1 MFLVLWRQDWN
12 PFCQAPLPPSP
23 FSRDQKPGP
32 PFLWSTSDPTAWS
45 GKGCLELGG
54 PLTHT
59 DVALVGGTERG
70 PQDSPKELRG
80 RSASRTHLRVDTQL
94 GVRVGG
100 GGGGG
105 FEAERGPGAPPPWGR
120 WGPRA
125 GHVPRFSPGE
135 GVAGLPRLPSAEGEE
150 AGLQLLH
157 SPQLASGRSWDWNS
171 VPRTGQ
177 CRPRGP

>member
-100 GGGGG
+100 GG
-105 FEAERGPGAPPPWGR
+105 RWILKPRGAPMPPCPEDVVGLGLGMSHACHPGR
-120 WGPRA
+120 GWLA
-125 GHVPRFSPGE
+125 SPGSPARRARRQ
-135 GVAGLPRLPSAEGEE
+135 VCSCSIA
-150 AGLQLLH
+150 H
-157 SPQLASGRSWDWNS
+157 S
-171 VPRTGQ
+171 
-177 CRPRGP
+177 